1 MFRMNN
7 VPLLERKMIE
17 NGYVVFYTI
26 AGNEIEC
33 FKEFDDFYKARNFI
47 IKLDNFKRC
56 LFVSNGKIYDT
67 LDSKEK
73 INDLFWIKIQLDE
86 QESFF
91 NDIMRLWKMK

>member
-17 NGYVVFYTI
+17 NGYVVFYTT
-26 AGNEIEC
+26 ADNGVEC
-33 FKEFDDFYKARNFI
+33 FKEFDDFYEARNFI
-47 IKLDNFKRC
+47 IKLD
-56 LFVSNGKIYDT
+56 I

-91 NDIMRLWKMK
+91 NDIMRLRKMK

>member
-1 MFRMNN
+1 MNN

-17 NGYVVFYTI
+17 NGYVVFYTT
-26 AGNEIEC
+26 ADNGVEC

-56 LFVSNGKIYDT
+56 LFISNGKIYDI

-73 INDLFWIKIQLDE
+73 INNLFLIKIQLDE

-91 NDIMRLWKMK
+91 NDIMELRKKR